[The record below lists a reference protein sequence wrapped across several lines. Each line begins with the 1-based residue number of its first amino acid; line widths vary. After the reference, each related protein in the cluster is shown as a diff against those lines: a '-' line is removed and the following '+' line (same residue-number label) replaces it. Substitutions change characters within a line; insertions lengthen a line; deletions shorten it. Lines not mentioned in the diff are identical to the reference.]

1 MTMPKQYQRLV
12 GSKWTSKT
20 SLRGW
25 RHFEVV
31 ELRAVEGGYD
41 ALLVATCDAE
51 NVRPRVQAKQLF
63 DRGVVDAGLDT
74 TGLPCSRRGGGNPG
88 RLRWLTARGV
98 LLVKWAES
106 AGWTPLVH
114 VCREDAPC

>member
-1 MTMPKQYQRLV
+1 MIMPKQYQRMV

-63 DRGVVDAGLDT
+63 DRELWT
-74 TGLPCSRRGGGNPG
+74 P
-88 RLRWLTARGV
+88 
-98 LLVKWAES
+98 
-106 AGWTPLVH
+106 GWTPLAQLVLQ
-114 VCREDAPC
+114 EEEATQDG